1 MPLHEIGVHDID
13 NFERYI
19 RIADNKIEKI
29 PEELKKHEAG
39 TFFINEIS
47 EFTLDLQS
55 KLIKFIKSLKA
66 IQRQKEYTGTNAHRF
81 IIGSVYDFQ
90 DLLKKKK
97 LNEELYFETLGLKLE
112 IPSLRSRTED
122 ISYISEEF
130 KNEFCRSNN
139 MESKIISNDAKKKLM
154 RYNYPG
160 NIKELKTIIELAC
173 VLSDESTITENEII
187 FNSNTQPTYDLNNS
201 TLNDFN
207 NRFIFNYLK
216 RNDFQVVKTANE
228 LGISKS
234 KIYNMLKNGSFN
246 NNNY

>member
-1 MPLHEIGVHDID
+1 
-13 NFERYI
+13 
-19 RIADNKIEKI
+19 
-29 PEELKKHEAG
+29 
-39 TFFINEIS
+39 
-47 EFTLDLQS
+47 
-55 KLIKFIKSLKA
+55 
-66 IQRQKEYTGTNAHRF
+66 
-81 IIGSVYDFQ
+81 
-90 DLLKKKK
+90 
-97 LNEELYFETLGLKLE
+97 
-112 IPSLRSRTED
+112 
-122 ISYISEEF
+122 
-130 KNEFCRSNN
+130 
-139 MESKIISNDAKKKLM
+139 M

-173 VLSDESTITENEII
+173 VLSDENTITENEII

>member
-1 MPLHEIGVHDID
+1 
-13 NFERYI
+13 
-19 RIADNKIEKI
+19 
-29 PEELKKHEAG
+29 
-39 TFFINEIS
+39 
-47 EFTLDLQS
+47 
-55 KLIKFIKSLKA
+55 
-66 IQRQKEYTGTNAHRF
+66 
-81 IIGSVYDFQ
+81 
-90 DLLKKKK
+90 
-97 LNEELYFETLGLKLE
+97 
-112 IPSLRSRTED
+112 
-122 ISYISEEF
+122 
-130 KNEFCRSNN
+130 
-139 MESKIISNDAKKKLM
+139 M

>member
-1 MPLHEIGVHDID
+1 
-13 NFERYI
+13 
-19 RIADNKIEKI
+19 
-29 PEELKKHEAG
+29 
-39 TFFINEIS
+39 
-47 EFTLDLQS
+47 
-55 KLIKFIKSLKA
+55 
-66 IQRQKEYTGTNAHRF
+66 
-81 IIGSVYDFQ
+81 
-90 DLLKKKK
+90 
-97 LNEELYFETLGLKLE
+97 LKLV
-112 IPSLRSRTED
+112 IPSLRTRTED

-139 MESKIISNDAKKKLM
+139 MVSKIISNDAKKKLM

-173 VLSDESTITENEII
+173 VLSDENTITENEII
-187 FNSNTQPTYDLNNS
+187 FSSNTQPTYDLNNS
-201 TLNDFN
+201 TLTDFN

>member
-1 MPLHEIGVHDID
+1 MGIERSYYD
-13 NFERYI
+13 N
-19 RIADNKIEKI
+19 
-29 PEELKKHEAG
+29 
-39 TFFINEIS
+39 
-47 EFTLDLQS
+47 
-55 KLIKFIKSLKA
+55 
-66 IQRQKEYTGTNAHRF
+66 
-81 IIGSVYDFQ
+81 
-90 DLLKKKK
+90 
-97 LNEELYFETLGLKLE
+97 
-112 IPSLRSRTED
+112 
-122 ISYISEEF
+122 
-130 KNEFCRSNN
+130 
-139 MESKIISNDAKKKLM
+139 
-154 RYNYPG
+154 G

-173 VLSDESTITENEII
+173 VLSDENTITENEII